1 MSENIIKAQD
11 LWVEYPLGRAGLFK
25 RLYVHA
31 VNGVSVEIKKGEI
44 LGVIGE
50 SGSGKTTLGK
60 ALLRLLDPVKGKIF
74 WGNLEVTRLKDGK
87 LRHLRRYYQLI
98 QQDPYGALDP
108 RYNVYDIIAEGL
120 RLHKLVSSEEEQE
133 IVYKMLTIVK
143 LTPPEVFAQKKPY
156 ELSGGQRQRVAIAR
170 ALALKPKFLVADEP
184 VSMLDAS
191 TRGQILEFLLNE
203 RDQNN
208 TGILFITHDISIASY
223 VSDKIAVMYL
233 GKIVEMG
240 RPEEVIKKPLHPYT
254 QALLQAVPV
263 PDPDVGIREP
273 NIKGEITSPI
283 FLPKGCVF
291 YDRCPFAQTICK
303 EKEPELKRIEGD
315 HYVAC
320 HLY

>member
-31 VNGVSVEIKKGEI
+31 VNGVSIEIKKGEI

-74 WGNLEVTRLKDGK
+74 WGDLEVTRLKDGK

>member
-31 VNGVSVEIKKGEI
+31 VNGVSIEIKKGEI

-74 WGNLEVTRLKDGK
+74 WGDLEVTRLKDGK

-240 RPEEVIKKPLHPYT
+240 RPEEVIKRPLHPYT

>member
-1 MSENIIKAQD
+1 M
-11 LWVEYPLGRAGLFK
+11 GRAGLFK
-25 RLYVHA
+25 KLYVHA
-31 VNGVSVEIKKGEI
+31 VNGVSVEIKRGEI

-60 ALLRLLDPVKGKIF
+60 TLLKLLNPVKGKIF
-74 WGNLEVTRLKDGK
+74 WGSTDVTKMKDGQ
-87 LRHLRRYYQLI
+87 LRRLRRYYQLI

-108 RYNVYDIIAEGL
+108 RYTIYDIIAEGL
-120 RLHKLVSSEEEQE
+120 RLHKLVSTKEEERE
-133 IVYKMLTIVK
+133 LVYKMLTVVK
-143 LTPPEVFAQKKPY
+143 LTPPEVFANKRPN

-170 ALALKPKFLVADEP
+170 ALVLRPKFLVADEP

-223 VSDKIAVMYL
+223 VSDRIAVMYL

-240 RPEEVIKKPLHPYT
+240 TPEEVIKKPLHPYT

-263 PDPDVGIREP
+263 PDPDAGIREP
-273 NIKGEITSPI
+273 NIKGEIVSPV

-291 YDRCPFAQTICK
+291 YNRCPFAQPICK
-303 EKEPELKRIEGD
+303 EKEPTLKKIEGD